1 MRQWPTSPLRELRSL
16 RLEATGKLYIDTLNN
31 ESRVCVCAA
40 LAGEYLSLPR
50 EVQIELGKLI
60 SDSEG
65 WIARLLAEGRSR
77 AEITKK
83 SDPASLARLWYAA
96 LQGALLIARTGRT
109 EDDVAKTLGRL
120 TLNGK

>member
-1 MRQWPTSPLRELRSL
+1 MRS
-16 RLEATGKLYIDTLNN
+16 RLG
-31 ESRVCVCAA
+31 
-40 LAGEYLSLPR
+40 
-50 EVQIELGKLI
+50 QI
-60 SDSEG
+60 SQ
-65 WIARLLAEGRSR
+65 RRSR

-109 EDDVAKTLGRL
+109 EVLDDVAKTLGRL